1 MNPIET
7 VGKIA
12 PWRAQPL
19 SEAAKSAKFR
29 QVMDLNA
36 ERVILGRSA
45 VVAGWSVG
53 AAGAVMLAASVAG
66 WIMFLPLKTTE
77 VRFFLVDKSTGIIE
91 QPVSL
96 ADAPKLFS
104 EAVAEQYLKR
114 YVSAREEWVPQMDE
128 RNDHI
133 AKLMSTPAEQAR
145 YEADRNSAASPI
157 KAVGPSGHVSID
169 NFRFHALAIGKDG
182 TRRYLVQ
189 FDRTVWRDGY
199 RDRPLP
205 QPWSA
210 VVDFQWHPEVAMT
223 PADRVDNP
231 GGFQALAYSAS
242 PDTPEL
248 RRQ

>member
-1 MNPIET
+1 MNPLST
-7 VGKIA
+7 AGKIA

-19 SEAAKSAKFR
+19 AEAAKSAKFR

-53 AAGAVMLAASVAG
+53 AVGAVMLAASVAG
-66 WIMFLPLKTTE
+66 WMMFLPLKTTE

-91 QPVSL
+91 QPVGL
-96 ADAPKLFS
+96 ADAPRLFG

-114 YVSAREEWVPQMDE
+114 YVTAREEWVPQMDE
-128 RNDHI
+128 RDDHI
-133 AKLMSTPAEQAR
+133 AKLMSTPAEQLR
-145 YEADRNSAASPI
+145 YEADRNLSTSPI
-157 KAVGPSGHVSID
+157 RAVGPSGHVSID
-169 NFRFHALAIGKDG
+169 NFRFHALAVGKDG
-182 TRRYLVQ
+182 THRYLVQ
-189 FDRTVWRDGY
+189 FDRTVWRDGF

-205 QPWSA
+205 EPWSA
-210 VVDFQWHPEVAMT
+210 TVDFQWHPAVAMT

-248 RRQ
+248 GRQ

>member
-1 MNPIET
+1 MKPLAT
-7 VGKIA
+7 AGKIA

-19 SEAAKSAKFR
+19 AEAAKSAKFR

-45 VVAGWSVG
+45 LLAGWSVG

-77 VRFFLVDKSTGIIE
+77 VRFFLVDRSTGIIA

-96 ADAPKLFS
+96 ADAPTLFG
-104 EAVAEQYLKR
+104 EAVAEQYLKQ
-114 YVSAREEWVPQMDE
+114 YVTAREEWVPQMDE

-145 YEADRNSAASPI
+145 YEDERNSAASPI
-157 KAVGPSGHVSID
+157 RSVGPAGHVSVE
-169 NFRFHALAIGKDG
+169 NFRFHALATGKDG
-182 TRRYLVQ
+182 THRYLVQ
-189 FDRTVWRDGY
+189 YDRTVWRDGF

-205 QPWSA
+205 EPWSA
-210 VVDFQWHPEVAMT
+210 TVDFQWHPEVPMT

-242 PDTPEL
+242 PDSPEM
-248 RRQ
+248 RR